1 MNEKIDSEE
10 ENVVTVEVEEDMS
23 EEEIMNLVLHRVEGE
38 LPLREDLSPKNSYIS

>member
-23 EEEIMNLVLHRVEGE
+23 EEEIMNLVLQESC
-38 LPLREDLSPKNSYIS
+38 L